1 MGRAGRQFRALV
13 WKNWLCRIRHPV
25 LSLAEFFWPCILF
38 MILTVLRFQEPPR
51 HRDNCY
57 LQPRDLPSRG
67 VFPFVQ
73 GLLCNTG
80 SRCRNTSYEGAME
93 QHFRSPRLPAAA
105 APHQKVDDLAFLKE
119 IQDLAQEVY
128 EVMDKARNLQKLWVE
143 RSKTPDS
150 PYGSSFLT
158 MDLNKT
164 EDVIGKLESLHQQP
178 HLWDFLLL
186 LPRLYANNFHIA
198 DGILGG
204 GHLLDAVL
212 SSLSALEDLD
222 WLPLNHTFS
231 RVSEMVLK
239 AAVSTLAFL
248 RESGAVAT
256 ESGYSLSVKELM
268 WDPQKVQADLKS
280 RFGFDDLHAERV
292 LNYSADL
299 QQIPTDSSLE
309 QMLCLALSGSS
320 EDEDNGE
327 GRPADCDPRWSAAK
341 DYLVHAVSRMHLCRQ
356 VFDQWW
362 KGSLFQQV
370 LAGIGRGLEALR
382 TQSGEGSQPW
392 KVARALQAALL
403 LLNDSVAADG
413 PEGSHTPAR
422 ILLYMQRLQSV
433 LQKLPPGPA
442 PTRLLELDGALRNAV
457 AQDLHLVR
465 EILVCLEASANNSR
479 SRGPGQSKLEKDV
492 FFKLLMNKSAT
503 SLCLSGCLSE
513 RGVPLRPRVAGVQE
527 AHGGLTCGPL
537 PSSEASALHKLLGS
551 VQDANQLLQAVITGH
566 TGVPVSIPED
576 APDWQGL
583 GTQLREASLPC
594 TRLLR
599 LLRADV
605 SAADCEDQL
614 FSTVMFHTF
623 ERAQSV
629 LEHTHFWKAFRGFVR
644 KTCEAARYV
653 NERAGVEIGSLGFS
667 EESPCYKENM
677 DWKSISDN
685 YFAFLNNLI
694 KTPIASMSRVL
705 NYTKELLV
713 MEKKLQTLKDE
724 QINFLLSFMEFL
736 EKLLL
741 PNPFNLS
748 SILKFYNLPSVPEM
762 TLNTS
767 HLWTNHSASLERD
780 IPGMDTQK
788 LLEVSKE
795 MIEKVQTHESFWI
808 RKESINILRFVELI
822 LLGMNPKFLA
832 LWMNGTSKGKR
843 AELGLLPTL
852 VNFSDSENEMIH
864 RKSFNFSQLFHLDW
878 SESPAMKMDFVHVI
892 EVIIN
897 SLYEFGFLRQ
907 EQVSEAVGTVYA
919 MRNASN
925 LFLALSE
932 PQKQDIE
939 KILTHIYLHVFQDKD
954 SALLLQI
961 YSSFHQYM
969 YKFLSI
975 QSKESLLSLLMQI
988 SKHILDI
995 LKQFN
1000 FQNISKAFS
1009 FLYET
1014 TGVLGRLSE
1023 ISYCQ
1028 QLLSIFKFLEL
1039 KAQSLMSTE
1048 GPAME
1053 VIHATLRGLKQLFMV
1068 DDGFRNSVFQ
1078 YVSQLL
1084 NGSAEAL
1091 LGNECFVLDNKS
1103 ISSANYSPDEGSPF
1117 ILPWAQ
1123 ILSNFSAD
1131 GSEFHEFTALHCTT
1145 LWLHMWTELCG
1156 HIAQIFE
1163 LDTNVFTSLRGGLN
1177 QLLDELES
1185 DEKIP
1190 ESCQEILPNHY
1201 PARLILN
1208 LFKNVTQSDGFHDW
1222 NDFLNLRDLWVAL
1235 GDGLVRVKLLNL
1247 DQIEKSLF
1255 TMETTLSQLKSLPL
1269 DTNASRE
1276 FLYSLLNIF
1285 IELSNTSAS
1294 IDRSVHLMNNFLL
1307 RNLTNYEVKLASV
1320 ITDLRDTVLFLKNVS
1335 HDQDLLSCADIF
1347 QNVTE
1352 FILEGGLLYENSSQ
1366 RALHILAML
1375 NSTFS
1380 SVDTVSRLK
1389 GCVTWVSTVSHLCA
1403 MYNSSFSQGH
1413 LHGVLRSLRDVKDK
1427 LNSTLK
1433 LVTWML
1439 NIMMEPCSLNTS
1451 NINCVNVYLK
1461 NVTDFL
1467 NVLLTTVFGKEKVPN
1482 FEILLTLLNDSTN
1495 QVRMIINNFSRDFD
1509 FAPQSNWTRFTEL
1522 ILKRIE
1528 MSDEMPLQFQNIW
1541 LHLVA
1546 LGKEIQNLVKDIS
1559 PNILENSTFYKAEKI
1574 LNIIATSPKEKDIHS
1589 LGNSFYQLASY
1600 LAFNLSHDLQNSPK
1614 IISHEVMRVVGLS
1627 IQLMR
1632 DVFNSLTPSAY
1643 HNIPQEPGDFQVLK
1657 KMTSLLRSVKKTDI
1671 YLLVDQLERISE
1683 STIDFFKNISRLGA
1697 SDLGIGFFVDLMEK
1711 FVDSSHSWSIKHLL
1725 RLSRLFPKKDADAVV
1740 DAYYMLPHAMTLLRG
1755 LGDKNITEAL
1765 KDVYNFTLLHGIHLS
1780 DVTKEDFTVVIKTL
1794 MDTIDL
1800 VSAQPGILSETL
1812 TCLPVFWCWSH
1823 TTSGFQQ
1830 NPRSD
1835 ACNAHEL
1842 TSSFYSK
1849 VASILDHLHLSPHGD
1864 DSQCLNESS
1873 QMEITRK
1880 VACVIHELMDWS
1892 SILLELSEVFH
1903 VKTSLV
1909 KSVQEFWHKVL
1920 PFVPLSGNQSSG
1932 SIPELCPGHLIKQ
1945 VALPIIEKF
1954 KNFNFTK
1961 VTSDEN
1967 LPEKLVSLNKILNV
1981 DEGAGTSVQYNISF
1995 HLKRIIDFLSRKEN
2009 LVNSTNSL
2017 VSPFMTLLNSSL
2029 TGFSLEA
2036 LSWFIKKSEAA
2047 DNLEK
2052 QWLEFEQIMKD
2063 LTHNFSI
2070 RPLYSEI
2077 DKVMQRTN
2085 SVALQNIP
2093 LPLAHF
2099 LESLD
2104 LSSLKTLEIIE
2115 EFLLVIKN
2123 WFHKFANEDYSKMI
2137 QTLFLLLANES
2148 STDDIALVTKD
2159 IATFLDYLKNVSREG
2174 NFDVALLTRQLSQE
2188 QLTNFSVVQLL
2199 FESFLINSINNLAE
2213 HSQGAALNL
2222 SDTDLQIM
2230 NLINLVLNHTQS
2242 ENGERM
2248 ILPPRSRVG
2257 FMEQLLKTFFLLKEN
2272 SGNKI
2277 FLLLKDIHK
2286 DLFAEMSFVLKD
2298 KILENLKLD
2307 HFLTSMKE
2315 DRLVNALST
2324 LKETVY
2330 HLIKNSF
2337 MLDDGELYFDNH
2349 QGLQLLGNLFHTLL
2363 RETSMKK
2370 ETENNLEFL
2379 MVLNQLL
2386 SHMNSSEDLFKLNQ
2400 DLQSALHLVRET
2412 SMVIARFTDTLLSS
2426 PVKDLHVWYPS
2437 LQEVIL
2443 ANLNNLLSFVN
2454 NSFPLRNRETLE
2466 ITRHLLGVISGAGG
2480 ENCTLDPLL
2489 EMSDTLTMLADD
2501 GVEMRRLAM
2510 SVTSTVE
2517 FLKLAKKIARK
2528 VATIFQ
2534 THLISTA
2541 NDTMKFFDTLYFL
2554 LRQNVRNVVNEMITL
2569 KKADHLVF
2577 ENIDDLLM
2585 PFLDLAF
2592 GMIGVKPN
2600 ISQDLYILNMSSGIF
2615 TYMNQS
2621 KELFDIREE
2630 IVDFLTSVKT
2640 NLGDV
2645 ERLLA
2650 AFKNGAQIFSV
2661 DSVSL
2666 WEEILDYL
2674 APVNNI
2680 TSHIDF
2686 LYSNPISTHNFP
2698 QDTKWGRTREVVLFL
2713 CEILSQNRTELGSYL
2728 RMVINLISVALWND
2742 TGKDHRDVV
2751 NLLLT
2756 LAPHPDD
2763 LLKIITTVVEAS
2775 REASLFNTSW
2785 IQNVTEQQ
2793 LQEAIQTLLS
2803 KIALVKKELLLNSS
2817 QWTYSVSTLLQ
2828 PFFEIF
2834 IHATTGTREKTQK
2847 ELVDSPDILKPLS
2860 RFEEYRKAL
2869 IALVEYWRRVSL
2881 IDQSVLDACRTFL
2894 QSPEPADAVATL
2906 WRMETLAQRVL
2917 VLLAE
2922 DQSLTK
2928 DVLCAA
2934 LHCEQSVVRL
2944 LLLSALRG
2952 VVLVHDHYQ
2961 ELEKIWTSPHQ
2972 LSCEGLRRNLS
2983 RALESFRSSLEDASE
2998 QDCECQPGPASKPHM
3013 YALVGPML
3021 AQSLEKTL
3029 LLSGNPVMTFLSN
3042 FTVAEGVKVKDLM
3055 QNISKLTEEL
3065 RSLHFSDGTINSIL
3079 EANISHSKVLSSAL
3093 TVALSGS
3100 CDRDV
3105 LRLLLQFPEDGKSES
3120 AARELCGLPRAQVF
3134 SVIVVLARNLDLRNF
3149 VYKTLLPA
3157 EASTL
3162 LSALLDVVSSLSHLL
3177 PRAGRVLE
3185 RLPAFL
3191 HEFKITALL
3200 DAPDFQQA
3208 SQSNQARS
3216 SAIGSF
3222 QSLMKMVCKDQA
3234 PFFSSSDTFLNLPRV
3249 NELLGDDKEKFNI
3262 PEDSTPFC
3270 LKLYQEI
3277 LQSPNGA
3284 LVWSFLKP
3292 VLHGKILY
3300 TPNTPEINKVIQ
3312 KVNHTF
3318 DFVGKLKTL
3327 SEILLKVSSIFQSSG
3342 NGQMLHRLQEALKN
3356 KFIRS
3361 FIKSQLHIDV
3371 GKLTEKLQIFG
3382 GKLDAMLNHTGAG
3395 RLRSLGRVLVDVASC
3410 VRLNR
3415 FRGLASAA
3423 ALEATAQA
3431 LLRKN
3436 TLLASIIFNSSLVG
3450 KNLSS
3455 EPLQLPPQVTYS
3467 IRTSILYSMRTDLVK
3482 NPFWKFHPQSLPA
3495 DGFKYNYIFVP
3506 LQDMIERAI
3515 ISVQTGQEALDPAAQ
3530 AQAIPYPCHTSDLFL
3545 NNVGFFFP
3553 LIMMLTWM
3561 VSVASMVRKLVY
3573 EREIQLE
3580 EYMRMMGVHPAV
3592 HFLAWLLENVAVL
3605 IVSSA
3610 ALALILKVSGVFTYS
3625 SAWIVFLFLLDFGVS
3640 VVTLSY
3646 LLSALFS
3653 RASVAAL
3660 CSSLLYTA
3668 SFLPYI
3674 VLLVLHDQLGVL
3686 LQTLLCLLSTTAFGQ
3701 GVFFITFLEGQEEGI
3716 QWDNMYQS
3724 PELAGMTFGWVCWMI
3739 LFDSGLYFVCGWY
3752 LNNLIPGT
3760 FGLRKP
3766 WYFPF
3771 TTSYWK
3777 DLCGLVV
3784 KRQSPASSTL
3794 FSSEN
3799 LDGHGSSLQNG
3810 EGKLEG
3816 GSPGVVLLSVT
3827 KEHDRH
3833 KAGVWDLTLTFHRDQ
3848 ITALLGTNGAGK
3860 TTVISLLTGLYP
3872 PTAGTITVNG
3882 RSLQKD
3888 PSGVRAELGV
3898 CLQRDILFDHL
3909 TVLEHLLLFA
3919 SLKVLP
3925 GTHQKLREQVHR
3937 TLQDVGLTPHQHQ
3950 QARVLSGGTR
3960 RKLSIG
3966 IAFLGASRTVVLD
3979 EPTSGVDPCSRRG
3992 IWDILLKYRRG
4003 RTIIF
4008 TTHHLDEAEALSDH
4022 VAVLQWG
4029 RLRCSGP
4036 PASLTQAHA
4045 QGLCLTLSRQPSVLE
4060 ADDPKDTACAT
4071 SLIQTYIPQA
4081 SLRGS
4086 SRGELSYMIPEGADR
4101 ACFEGLFQ
4109 ALDQNLHQLHLTGY
4123 GLSDTTLEEVFLHL
4137 LQDSRKQPDA
4147 ALSLEL
4153 APPEPGP
4160 GHYRTPAGT
4169 PLVRGG
4175 PLLLAQTAALLR
4187 KRLLHA
4193 GRAWKGTISDLLL
4206 PVLFVALAM
4215 ALFMVRPLAINY
4227 PPLKLT
4233 LGHYDKAETYFFSS
4247 DNDSL
4252 ELAHVL
4258 LRKFGDQDPPCA
4270 DANPDLENSSCWHT
4284 DPSSPRGVQESCGC
4298 LKCPNASTRA
4308 PYLTNHLGHQLLNLS
4323 GLPLEEYL
4331 LAPTEK
4337 LRLGGWSFGVQ
4348 IPDQVQDTNLN
4359 MSKPPSLAKVWYNQK
4374 GFHSLP
4380 SYLNHLNN
4388 LILWRHLPPTADW
4401 RQYGITLYS
4410 HPYGGALLNEDKIL
4424 ESIRQCGVALCIV
4437 LGFSILSA
4445 SIGSSVVRDRVTG
4458 AKRLQHM
4465 SGLGY
4470 RTYWLTNFLFD
4481 MLFYLV
4487 SVCLCV
4493 SVIVAF
4499 QLTAFTFR
4507 ENLAATAL
4515 LLVLF
4520 GYATLPWMYL
4530 VSRVFSSSDV
4540 AFISYISLNFIF
4552 GLCTMLMTVMPRLLA
4567 IVSKAQNLQNIY
4579 DVLKWVFTIFP
4590 QFCLGQG
4597 LIELCYN
4604 QIRYD
4609 LTHNFGIDS
4618 YVSPFEM
4625 NFLGWIFVQLAVQG
4639 SVLLLLRVLLHRDL
4653 WLQPRGHSAIQG
4665 TVTSSKDIDVEKE
4678 QVRVL
4683 KGRTNGDTLVLYNLS
4698 KSYRG
4703 FFKSTTAVQDISLGV
4718 HRGECFGL
4726 LGVNGAGKTTTFK
4739 MLTGDLR
4746 PSSGHAVVR
4755 TPTGEDVTLSLAGA
4769 AGIRVGYCPQQ
4780 DALDELLTGWEH
4792 LRYYCCLHGIPKQS
4806 VPKVAGDLVR
4816 RLHLEAHVDKPVATY
4831 SGGTKRKL
4839 STALALLGKPD
4850 LLLLDEPSSGMDP
4863 CSKRHL
4869 WEAVRKEAEA
4879 GCAVVLSSHSMEEC
4893 EAVCTRLAIMVHGS
4907 FRCLGS
4913 PQHIKNRFGDV
4924 YTVKVWL
4931 HKEVDQHSAVSD
4943 CLKLYFPGIQ
4953 FKGQRLNLL
4962 EYHMPKR
4969 QACLANLFRVLE
4981 DNKSFLNIR
4990 HYSINQTTL
4999 EQIFVNFAT
5008 EQWQTPSPSY
5018 LSAECDQPRHL
5029 PV

>member
-13 WKNWLCRIRHPV
+13 WKNWLCRVRHPV

-93 QHFRSPRLPAAA
+93 QRFRSPRFPAAA

-143 RSKTPDS
+143 RSKTPGNCWG
-150 PYGSSFLT
+150 PAPPPLPRGVLFHQ

-164 EDVIGKLESLHQQP
+164 EEVIGKLESLHQQP

-186 LPRLYANNFHIA
+186 LPRLDANNFHLA
-198 DGILGG
+198 DGILEG
-204 GHLLDAVL
+204 GHLLHAVL
-212 SSLSALEDLD
+212 TSLSALEDLD

-239 AAVSTLAFL
+239 VAISTLAFL
-248 RESGAVAT
+248 QESGAVAT
-256 ESGYSLSVKELM
+256 ESGYSLSLKELM

-299 QQIPTDSSLE
+299 QEIPTDSSLE
-309 QMLCLALSGSS
+309 QMLCSALSGSS
-320 EDEDNGE
+320 EDEDDGE
-327 GRPADCDPRWSAAK
+327 GGPADCDPRWSVAK
-341 DYLVHAVSRMHLCRQ
+341 DYLLHAVSRLRLYRQ
-356 VFDQWW
+356 VSDQRW

-403 LLNDSVAADG
+403 LLNDSMAADG
-413 PEGSHTPAR
+413 PEGSHTPTR
-422 ILLYMQRLQSV
+422 ILQRV
-433 LQKLPPGPA
+433 LRKLPAGPA
-442 PTRLLELDGALRNAV
+442 LMRLLQLDGALRNAV
-457 AQDLHLVR
+457 CQVYLSTLHIRANVSAGR
-465 EILVCLEASANNSR
+465 PGSTPPDACQVWRWGTGVEYILGKHS
-479 SRGPGQSKLEKDV
+479 
-492 FFKLLMNKSAT
+492 
-503 SLCLSGCLSE
+503 
-513 RGVPLRPRVAGVQE
+513 
-527 AHGGLTCGPL
+527 H
-537 PSSEASALHKLLGS
+537 
-551 VQDANQLLQAVITGH
+551 LLQAVITGH
-566 TGVPVSIPED
+566 TSMPVSIPED
-576 APDWQGL
+576 APDWQDL
-583 GTQLREASLPC
+583 GTQLWEASLPC

-605 SAADCEDQL
+605 SAADCANQL
-614 FSTVMFHTF
+614 FSTVMFHTL
-623 ERAQSV
+623 EKAQSF
-629 LEHTHFWKAFRGFVR
+629 LEHTHLWKAFMGFIR
-644 KTCEAARYV
+644 KTCEVARCV
-653 NERAGVEIGSLGFS
+653 NKQEGIQSSSLGFS

-713 MEKKLQTLKDE
+713 MEKKLETLKDE
-724 QINFLLSFMEFL
+724 QVNFLLSFMEFL

-741 PNPFNLS
+741 PNPFNSS
-748 SILKFYNLPSVPEM
+748 SILKFYNLPSVREM
-762 TLNTS
+762 ALNTS
-767 HLWTNHSASLERD
+767 HLWSNHSASLERD

-788 LLEVSKE
+788 LLEVSKK
-795 MIEKVQTHESFWI
+795 MIEKVQTLESFWI
-808 RKESINILRFVELI
+808 RKESINIFKFVELI

-832 LWMNGTSKGKR
+832 LWMHGTSEGKR
-843 AELGLLPTL
+843 AELGILPTL
-852 VNFSDSENEMIH
+852 VNFSDSENKMIH
-864 RKSFNFSQLFHLDW
+864 RKSFNFSQLFHSD
-878 SESPAMKMDFVHVI
+878 SPESPAMKMDFVYVI

-907 EQVSEAVGTVYA
+907 EQVSETVGTLYA
-919 MRNASN
+919 MRNISN

-939 KILTHIYLHVFQDKD
+939 KILTCVYLHVFQDKD

-975 QSKESLLSLLMQI
+975 QSRESLLSLLMQI

-1014 TGVLGRLSE
+1014 TGVLGRISE
-1023 ISYCQ
+1023 VSYCQ

-1039 KAQSLMSTE
+1039 QAQSLMSTE

-1068 DDGFRNSVFQ
+1068 DDGFRKSIFQ
-1078 YVSQLL
+1078 YMSQLF

-1091 LGNECFVLDNKS
+1091 LGDDCFVLDNKS
-1103 ISSANYSPDEGSPF
+1103 TSAANYPPDKGSPF

-1145 LWLHMWTELCG
+1145 LWFHMWTELCG
-1156 HIAQIFE
+1156 HIAQIFQ
-1163 LDTNVFTSLRGGLN
+1163 LDTNVFTLLHVGLS

-1190 ESCQEILPNHY
+1190 KSCQEVISKHH
-1201 PARLILN
+1201 PARLILH
-1208 LFKNVTQSDGFHDW
+1208 LFKNVTQTDGFHDW
-1222 NDFLNLRDLWVAL
+1222 NDFLHLRDLWVAL
-1235 GDGLVRVKLLNL
+1235 RDGFVRVKLLNL

-1269 DTNASRE
+1269 DTNTSRE
-1276 FLYSLLNIF
+1276 FLDSLLNIF

-1294 IDRSVHLMNNFLL
+1294 IDRSVHLMNHFLI

-1352 FILEGGLLYENSSQ
+1352 FILEDGLLYENSSQ
-1366 RALHILAML
+1366 RAFHILAML

-1380 SVDTVSRLK
+1380 SVDAASRLK
-1389 GCVTWVSTVSHLCA
+1389 GCVAWASAVSHLCA
-1403 MYNSSFSQGH
+1403 AYNSRFSQGH
-1413 LHGVLRSLRDVKDK
+1413 LHSVPQSLSHVKDT

-1451 NINCVNVYLK
+1451 NINCVDVYLK
-1461 NVTDFL
+1461 NMTDFL
-1467 NVLLTTVFGKEKVPN
+1467 NVLLTAVFGKEKAPH

-1495 QVRMIINNFSRDFD
+1495 RVRMIINNFSRDFD
-1509 FAPQSNWTRFTEL
+1509 FAPQSNWTHFTEL
-1522 ILKRIE
+1522 ILKPIE
-1528 MSDEMPLQFQNIW
+1528 MSEEMPLQFQNIW
-1541 LHLVA
+1541 LDLVA

-1559 PNILENSTFYKAEKI
+1559 PNILENNTFYKAEKI
-1574 LNIIATSPKEKDIHS
+1574 SNIIAASPKEKDIHS

-1600 LAFNLSHDLQNSPK
+1600 LAFSLSHDLQNSPK
-1614 IISHEVMRVVGLS
+1614 IISQEVMNAVGLS

-1632 DVFNSLTPSAY
+1632 DLFNSLTPSAY

-1657 KMTSLLRSVKKTDI
+1657 KMTSLLRIVKKTDI
-1671 YLLVDQLERISE
+1671 YLLVDQLEHISE
-1683 STIDFFKNISRLGA
+1683 SMMDFLKNISRLGA
-1697 SDLGIGFFVDLMEK
+1697 SNLGIGFLVDLMDK
-1711 FVDSSHSWSIKHLL
+1711 FVDSSHSWSISHLL

-1740 DAYYMLPHAMTLLRG
+1740 DAYYMLPHAMRLLRG
-1755 LGDKNITEAL
+1755 MGDKNITEVL
-1765 KDVYNFTLLHGIHLS
+1765 RDVYNFTLLHGIHLS
-1780 DVTKEDFTVVIKTL
+1780 DVTKEDFTAVIKTL
-1794 MDTIDL
+1794 MDTIEL

-1812 TCLPVFWCWSH
+1812 TCLPVFWCWNH

-1842 TSSFYSK
+1842 TASFYSK
-1849 VASILDHLHLSPHGD
+1849 VASIFDRLHLSRHGD
-1864 DSQCLNESS
+1864 DSQCVNESS

-1880 VACVIHELMDWS
+1880 VACVIHELVDWT
-1892 SILLELSEVFH
+1892 SILLELCEVFH

-1909 KSVQEFWHKVL
+1909 TSVQEFWHKVS
-1920 PFVPLSGNQSSG
+1920 PFVLLSGNQSSS
-1932 SIPELCPGHLIKQ
+1932 SISELCPGHLIKQ

-1961 VTSDEN
+1961 VTSDES
-1967 LPEKLVSLNKILNV
+1967 LLEKLISLNKILNV
-1981 DEGAGTSVQYNISF
+1981 DEGAGTSVWYNISF

-2009 LVNSTNSL
+2009 LVNSTSLL
-2017 VSPFMTLLNSSL
+2017 VSPFMTSLNANL
-2029 TGFSLEA
+2029 TGSSLEA
-2036 LSWFIKKSEAA
+2036 LSSFIKKSEAA
-2047 DNLEK
+2047 YNLQK

-2085 SVALQNIP
+2085 SVTLQNIP

-2115 EFLLVIKN
+2115 DFLLVIKN

-2137 QTLFLLLANES
+2137 QTLFLLSANES

-2159 IATFLDYLKNVSREG
+2159 IATFLGYLKNVSREG
-2174 NFDVALLTRQLSQE
+2174 NFDVALLTRLLSEE

-2213 HSQGAALNL
+2213 QSQGAVLNL

-2230 NLINLVLNHTQS
+2230 NLINLVLNQTQS
-2242 ENGERM
+2242 ENGERT

-2272 SGNKI
+2272 SGNKV
-2277 FLLLKDIHK
+2277 FLL
-2286 DLFAEMSFVLKD
+2286 FVPKD

-2315 DRLVNALST
+2315 DRLVNSLST
-2324 LKETVY
+2324 LKETVN

-2337 MLDDGELYFDNH
+2337 TLDDGELYFDNH
-2349 QGLQLLGNLFHTLL
+2349 QGLQLLGDLFHTLL

-2370 ETENNLEFL
+2370 ETENNREFL

-2386 SHMNSSEDLFKLNQ
+2386 SHMNSCEDLFKLNQ

-2412 SMVIARFTDTLLSS
+2412 SVVIAHFVDTLLSA
-2426 PVKDLHVWYPS
+2426 PVRDFRVRYLS

-2443 ANLNNLLSFVN
+2443 GNLTDLLSFVN
-2454 NSFPLRNRETLE
+2454 SSFPLRNRATLE

-2480 ENCTLDPLL
+2480 ENCALAPLL
-2489 EMSDTLTMLADD
+2489 EMADTLTMLADD
-2501 GVEMRRLAM
+2501 GVEMRGLAT
-2510 SVTSTVE
+2510 SLTSTVE

-2528 VATIFQ
+2528 LATMFQ
-2534 THLISTA
+2534 THLTSTG
-2541 NDTMKFFDTLYFL
+2541 NDTQKFFDTLYFL
-2554 LRQNVRNVVNEMITL
+2554 LLQSVRNVVNEMITL
-2569 KKADHLVF
+2569 KKADHLIF

-2600 ISQDLYILNMSSGIF
+2600 ISQDSDILNMSSGIV

-2621 KELFDIREE
+2621 KDLYDIREE
-2630 IVDFLTSVKT
+2630 IVDFLTSVKI
-2640 NLGDV
+2640 NLGDM

-2661 DSVSL
+2661 DSVNL
-2666 WEEILDYL
+2666 WEEILDCL
-2674 APVNNI
+2674 VPINNI
-2680 TSHIDF
+2680 ISHIDF

-2698 QDTKWGRTREVVLFL
+2698 QDTKWERTHEVILFL
-2713 CEILSQNRTELGSYL
+2713 HEILSRNSTELGSYL
-2728 RMVINLISVALWND
+2728 RMVINLISATLWND
-2742 TGKDHRDVV
+2742 TGKDHRDAF
-2751 NLLLT
+2751 NLFLT
-2756 LAPHPDD
+2756 LAPHPND
-2763 LLKIITTVVEAS
+2763 LLKLITTVAEAS

-2793 LQEAIQTLLS
+2793 LQEATQTLLS
-2803 KIALVKKELLLNSS
+2803 QIALVQKELLLNSS
-2817 QWTYSVSTLLQ
+2817 QGAYSVSTLFQ
-2828 PFFEIF
+2828 PIFEIF

-2847 ELVDSPDILKPLS
+2847 ELVDIPDVLKPLS
-2860 RFEEYRKAL
+2860 RFEKYRKAL
-2869 IALVEYWRRVSL
+2869 IALVEYWQRVSL
-2881 IDQSVLDACRTFL
+2881 IDQSVLDACRAFL
-2894 QSPEPADAVATL
+2894 QSPKPLDAVVTL
-2906 WRMETLAQRVL
+2906 WRMETLAQRVII
-2917 VLLAE
+2917 LLAE
-2922 DQSLTK
+2922 NQSLTK

-2934 LHCEQSVVRL
+2934 LYCEQSVTRL

-2972 LSCEGLRRNLS
+2972 LSCEGLRRDLS
-2983 RALESFRSSLEDASE
+2983 RALESFRNSLEDARE
-2998 QDCECQPGPASKPHM
+2998 QDCECQPGLASKPHT
-3013 YALVGPML
+3013 L

-3029 LLSGNPVMTFLSN
+3029 LLSGNPIMNFLSN
-3042 FTVAEGVKVKDLM
+3042 FTVAEDVKVKDLM

-3065 RSLHFSDGTINSIL
+3065 RSSLHVSDGTINSIL

-3093 TVALSGS
+3093 TVAFSGS
-3100 CDRDV
+3100 CNRDV
-3105 LRLLLQFPEDGKSES
+3105 LRLLLQFPEDEKSES

-3134 SVIVVLARNLDLRNF
+3134 SMIVMLARNLDLRNF
-3149 VYKTLLPA
+3149 IYKTLLPA

-3191 HEFKITALL
+3191 RELKITALL
-3200 DAPDFQQA
+3200 DAPDFQQVG
-3208 SQSNQARS
+3208 SNQARS

-3234 PFFSSSDTFLNLPRV
+3234 SFFSSSDTFLNLPRV

-3312 KVNHTF
+3312 KANHTF

-3327 SEILLKVSSIFQSSG
+3327 SETLLNVSSIFQSSG
-3342 NGQMLHRLQEALKN
+3342 NGQMLHQLQEALKN

-3395 RLRSLGRVLVDVASC
+3395 HLRSLGRVLVDLASC

-3415 FRGLASAA
+3415 FQGLASAA

-3436 TLLASIIFNSSLVG
+3436 TLLASIIFNSSLVS

-3455 EPLQLPPQVTYS
+3455 ESLQLLPQVTYS
-3467 IRTSILYSMRTDLVK
+3467 IRTSVLYSMRTDLVK

-3580 EYMRMMGVHPAV
+3580 EYMRMMGVYPAV

-3605 IVSSA
+3605 TVSSA

-3625 SAWIVFLFLLDFGVS
+3625 SAWIIFLFLLDFAVS
-3640 VVTLSY
+3640 VAMLSY

-3674 VLLVLHDQLGVL
+3674 VLLVLHDQLGAI
-3686 LQTLLCLLSTTAFGQ
+3686 LQTVLCLLSTTAFGQ
-3701 GVFFITFLEGQEEGI
+3701 GVFFITFLEGQEAGI

-3771 TTSYWK
+3771 TASYWK
-3777 DLCGLVV
+3777 GVCGLVV
-3784 KRQSPASSTL
+3784 KRQSRASSDL
-3794 FSSEN
+3794 FSSSEIIF
-3799 LDGHGSSLQNG
+3799 GFGSSLQNG
-3810 EGKLEG
+3810 EGELEG

-3827 KEHDRH
+3827 KEHGRH
-3833 KAGVWDLTLTFHRDQ
+3833 KTGVWDLTLTFHRGQ

-3860 TTVISLLTGLYP
+3860 TTVISLLTGLYT
-3872 PTAGTITVNG
+3872 PTSGTIIING
-3882 RSLQKD
+3882 KSLQKD
-3888 PSGVRAELGV
+3888 PSVVRAELGV

-3909 TVLEHLLLFA
+3909 TVLEHLQLFA
-3919 SLKVLP
+3919 SLKALR
-3925 GTHQKLREQVHR
+3925 GTHQELREQVHR
-3937 TLQDVGLTPHQHQ
+3937 TLQDVGLMPHQHQ

-3966 IAFLGASRTVVLD
+3966 IAFLGASGTVVLD

-3992 IWDILLKYRRG
+3992 IWDILLKYRQG

-4022 VAVLQWG
+4022 VAVLQRG

-4045 QGLCLTLSRQPSVLE
+4045 QGLRLTLSRQPSVPE

-4071 SLIQTYIPQA
+4071 SLIQTYLPQA

-4086 SRGELSYMIPEGADR
+4086 SQGELNYMIPEDADR
-4101 ACFEGLFQ
+4101 ACFKGLFQ
-4109 ALDQNLHQLHLTGY
+4109 ALDQNLHQLRLTGY
-4123 GLSDTTLEEVFLHL
+4123 GLSDTTLEEVPA
-4137 LQDSRKQPDA
+4137 DERYSSRLFWFVLCCCVWERQNRPLGSEK
-4147 ALSLEL
+4147 
-4153 APPEPGP
+4153 GN
-4160 GHYRTPAGT
+4160 RTSAGT
-4169 PLVRGG
+4169 PLLRGG
-4175 PLLLAQTAALLR
+4175 RLLLAQTAALLR

-4215 ALFMVRPLAINY
+4215 ALFMVRPLAVSY

-4233 LGHYDKAETYFFSS
+4233 LGHYDKAETYFF
-4247 DNDSL
+4247 
-4252 ELAHVL
+4252 
-4258 LRKFGDQDPPCA
+4258 R
-4270 DANPDLENSSCWHT
+4270 ENSSCWHT
-4284 DPSSPRGVQESCGC
+4284 DPSSHWGVQESCGC
-4298 LKCPNASTRA
+4298 LKCPSGSTSA
-4308 PYLTNHLGHQLLNLS
+4308 PYLTNHLGHRLLNLS

-4348 IPDQVQDTNLN
+4348 IPNQVQDPNSN
-4359 MSKPPSLAKVWYNQK
+4359 ISKPPNLAKVWYNQK

-4388 LILWRHLPPTADW
+4388 LILWRRLPPTADW
-4401 RQYGITLYS
+4401 RQYGNVLRS
-4410 HPYGGALLNEDKIL
+4410 PGSLSASDARSAPAHSL

-4445 SIGSSVVRDRVTG
+4445 SVGSSVVRDRVTG
-4458 AKRLQHM
+4458 AKRLQHA

-4470 RTYWLTNFLFD
+4470 RTYWLTHFLFD

-4493 SVIVAF
+4493 AVIVAF

-4507 ENLAATAL
+4507 ENLAATTL

-4520 GYATLPWMYL
+4520 GYASLPWMYL
-4530 VSRVFSSSDV
+4530 ISRIFSSSDV

-4639 SVLLLLRVLLHRDL
+4639 SVLLLLRVLLHGDL

-4683 KGRTNGDTLVLYNLS
+4683 KGRTSGDILVLYNLS

-4718 HRGECFGL
+4718 RRGECFGL

-4739 MLTGDLR
+4739 MLTGDLP

-4755 TPTGEDVTLSLAGA
+4755 TPTGEDVDLSLAGA
-4769 AGIRVGYCPQQ
+4769 AGIRIGYCPQQ

-4792 LRYYCCLHGIPKQS
+4792 LHYYCCLHGIPKQS

-4831 SGGTKRKL
+4831 SGGTQRKL

-4869 WEAVRKEAEA
+4869 WEALSKEAEE

-4913 PQHIKNRFGDV
+4913 PQHIKNRFGDG

-4943 CLKLYFPGIQ
+4943 CLKLCFPGIQ

-4962 EYHMPKR
+4962 EYHMPKKW
-4969 QACLANLFRVLE
+4969 ACLANLFKVLE

-5008 EQWQTPSPSY
+5008 EQWQTPSPSD
-5018 LSAECDQPRHL
+5018 LSAECDHPRHL